1 MNPVFIPILALSIPI
16 IAILAR
22 LARRWMELKEKQLEQ
37 QSVLTAEKSAQYASH
52 VERLEHRVRVLERIV
67 TDRGTAL
74 SEQIDALRDAPAL
87 PRADLPQ
94 GDA

>member
-1 MNPVFIPILALSIPI
+1 MNPMLIPLFALSIPI
-16 IAILAR
+16 IAILSR

-67 TDRGTAL
+67 TDRGMAL
-74 SEQIDALRDAPAL
+74 SEEIDALRELPVR

>member
-1 MNPVFIPILALSIPI
+1 MSPMLIPIFALSIPI

-22 LARRWMELKEKQLEQ
+22 LARRWMEMKERQIER
-37 QSVLTAEKSAQYASH
+37 QSELTAEKSAQYAAH
-52 VERLEHRVRVLERIV
+52 VERLEHRVRVIERIV
-67 TDRGTAL
+67 TDRGMAL
-74 SEQIDALRDAPAL
+74 SEEIDALRELPIR